1 MKNSFKTHLHC
12 ASLSDELWAGIE
24 EFFQAWKDKKI
35 LKQPKG
41 DLKQTHLISW
51 TKCDENVKNEL
62 LHDVIR
68 GDISFG
74 RFKDRCSIRK
84 KTTKDAEKQQT
95 KKRQHIEDED
105 LNADEDN
112 ENEHQE
118 MLNTDDEPSVR
129 PGARLTSDDLDP
141 KDDYKQALGNVRT
154 KLMIE
159 ENRNEELEAENAQL
173 KLELEQTKKQSKTW
187 EEKCQT
193 IMKTNEELQGKIVEL
208 EDALKHAQAAAAR
221 ARKAREMK
229 TVDDLPEKE
238 GFQGRKRKI
247 GPNEEEERENMIE
260 DRRRKLITNQDV
272 EKENMIEV
280 NCGMVQY
287 GGNIYFGKFET
298 ETEFVFCKS
307 PVINIDYNE
316 KSITISSKEKTKQL
330 NTRDCQRVKKEEVA
344 LKFKAKLSSKG
355 KIDIALR
362 DEYLR
367 RVVKGHLEW

>member
-1 MKNSFKTHLHC
+1 MQKQKLKNSFKTHLHC

-141 KDDYKQALGNVRT
+141 NDDYKQALGNVRT

-173 KLELEQTKKQSKTW
+173 KLELEQVHLIRFSNKKAVQNMGGKMPDHH
-187 EEKCQT
+187 E
-193 IMKTNEELQGKIVEL
+193 NERRT
-208 EDALKHAQAAAAR
+208 AR
-221 ARKAREMK
+221 
-229 TVDDLPEKE
+229 
-238 GFQGRKRKI
+238 Q
-247 GPNEEEERENMIE
+247 
-260 DRRRKLITNQDV
+260 
-272 EKENMIEV
+272 
-280 NCGMVQY
+280 NCGARR
-287 GGNIYFGKFET
+287 
-298 ETEFVFCKS
+298 C
-307 PVINIDYNE
+307 
-316 KSITISSKEKTKQL
+316 TKAC
-330 NTRDCQRVKKEEVA
+330 TSCCC
-344 LKFKAKLSSKG
+344 
-355 KIDIALR
+355 
-362 DEYLR
+362 
-367 RVVKGHLEW
+367 